1 MSMPNIP
8 NIKPEISLKRSEAI
22 NLLLSSI
29 ALEEIGISHI
39 INAEAEKLQY
49 AIAKHPS
56 ICELL
61 QVNKSVERMIRSLIK
76 KQMLLQFKLE
86 NISDIEA
93 RKERKGEDDDDMFDY
108 EE

>member
-22 NLLLSSI
+22 NLLLTSI
-29 ALEEIGISHI
+29 AMEEIGISHI
-39 INAEAEKLQY
+39 LNAEAEKLQY
-49 AIAKHPS
+49 VIGKHPS
-56 ICELL
+56 ICELM

-86 NISDIEA
+86 NIMDIEDLEE
-93 RKERKGEDDDDMFDY
+93 KFDEDHDLFEDGE
-108 EE
+108 